1 MSYKNKIALVS
12 ADYKLCRRAAEKL
25 AKDLDM
31 TFACSMGIFDY
42 FSAGKKPEELAKLTS
57 REFVQSKADD
67 TTMTLADSE
76 NSVIALSVNLITEK
90 TLAEL
95 AKDCYIVA
103 VDCALAKAA
112 DKLYN
117 EALAK
122 ALGQT
127 KKLLTERWK
136 LIRASADLVL
146 ERVNRYD
153 TVCNRTK
160 EWLKEI
166 VK

>member
-1 MSYKNKIALVS
+1 MPYKNKIALVS

-57 REFVQSKADD
+57 RQFVQSKADD
-67 TTMTLADSE
+67 TVLTLADSE
-76 NSVIALSVNLITEK
+76 NSVIALSANLVTEQ
-90 TLAEL
+90 TLCTL

-103 VDCALAKAA
+103 VGCALAKAA
-112 DKLYN
+112 DKLYG
-117 EALAK
+117 EPLAK

-127 KKLLTERWK
+127 KKSLTERWK
-136 LIRASADLVL
+136 LIRVSADMTL

-160 EWLKEI
+160 EWLKEMA
-166 VK
+166 K